1 MVIARYLLNLFSR
14 SKALGTSCVSPPQ
27 DGRFA
32 ASLPRTHCKLCGF
45 CPQAGHGDH
54 LALDITTQTKAQG
67 VSQGGRRAH
76 SMGPLR
82 AIHPPGNLM
91 TRKSLTDMANLGG
104 PPACK
109 KKKKI
114 ISNIIQQTP
123 AASSGNFPCSVT
135 CYLMHRGRKMVQLA
149 QIFAKV
155 GRCFGLLDQRD
166 KRFVAEP

>member
-1 MVIARYLLNLFSR
+1 MIVDLKYLSSCGSIQGVPKVTFLLNFKQIDEEVYSYFSISSMVIARYLLNLFSR
-14 SKALGTSCVSPPQ
+14 SKALGTSCVSPPP

-104 PPACK
+104 PPAC
-109 KKKKI
+109 
-114 ISNIIQQTP
+114 
-123 AASSGNFPCSVT
+123 
-135 CYLMHRGRKMVQLA
+135 
-149 QIFAKV
+149 
-155 GRCFGLLDQRD
+155 
-166 KRFVAEP
+166 